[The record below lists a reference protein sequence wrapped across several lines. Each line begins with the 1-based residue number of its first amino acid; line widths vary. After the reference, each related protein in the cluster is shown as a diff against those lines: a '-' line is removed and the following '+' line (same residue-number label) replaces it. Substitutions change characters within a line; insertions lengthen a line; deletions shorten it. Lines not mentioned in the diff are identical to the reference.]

1 MILYRNNNTIK
12 TAIKEVPMK
21 KKNNPKKNRIKR
33 RYKEEITQKKD
44 EQIRLNKFIS
54 STGFCS
60 RREADKFIEQGR
72 VTVNGVKVEMGTK
85 VSSRDDVKINGKS
98 LKSKDKPVYMAFNK
112 PVGIICTTEHKV
124 KGNIIDYINYP
135 KRIFP
140 IGRLDKPSEGLIF
153 LTNDGDIVNKILRAG
168 NNHEKE
174 YIVTVD
180 KPITPAF
187 IKKMGNGIPI
197 LNTVTKKCFVKKEGK
212 FTFRIILTEG
222 LNRQIRRMC
231 EFLGYNVVK
240 LKRVR
245 IMNIPLGNLPVGK
258 WRYFTK
264 EEIKTINS
272 LVADSIKTEEAK

>member
-1 MILYRNNNTIK
+1 
-12 TAIKEVPMK
+12 MK
-21 KKNNPKKNRIKR
+21 KKNKPKKIRLKR
-33 RYKEEITQKKD
+33 TYKEEPAHNHN
-44 EQIRLNKFIS
+44 EEIRLNKFIS

-72 VTVNGVKVEMGTK
+72 VTVNGIKAEMGTK
-85 VSSRDDVKINGKS
+85 VSSKDNVKINGKS

-112 PVGIICTTEHKV
+112 PVGVICTTEHKV
-124 KGNIIDYINYP
+124 KGNIVDYINYP

-212 FTFRIILTEG
+212 FTFRIILTQG

-240 LKRVR
+240 LRRVR
-245 IMNIPLGNLPVGK
+245 IMNIPLGNLPLGK

-264 EEIKTINS
+264 EEIKTVND
-272 LVADSIKTEEAK
+272 LVADSIKTEDAK